1 MEIEELQKDFQLPRD
16 VHAEHYGY
24 VDLSQVPK
32 LDEWENLLTD
42 DVFGIE
48 EEVETHFKT
57 LGGPIASG

>member
-32 LDEWENLLTD
+32 LDEWENLLT
-42 DVFGIE
+42 E
-48 EEVETHFKT
+48 C
-57 LGGPIASG
+57 LWY